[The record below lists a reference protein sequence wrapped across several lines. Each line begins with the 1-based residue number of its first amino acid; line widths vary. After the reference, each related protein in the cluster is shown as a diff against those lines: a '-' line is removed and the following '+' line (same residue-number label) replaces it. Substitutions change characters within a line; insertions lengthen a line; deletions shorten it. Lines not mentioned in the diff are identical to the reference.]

1 MWSWWRK
8 IAVPRVGLVGAHA
21 LEHAGSVVQAVA
33 EYVYL
38 RVLPGNEFSV
48 VPDEVRLLHDVLL

>member
-1 MWSWWRK
+1 MILVAEDRG
-8 IAVPRVGLVGAHA
+8 ATGGLVGADA

-33 EYVYL
+33 EYVHL